1 MEDHLTDH
9 LNKQKTSLVRLG
21 YHYRLYFLAVFCM
34 HLQLFVSVIFLY
46 NFPSGLHNLDEPA
59 SFFLY
64 HAVVHLD
71 C

>member
-1 MEDHLTDH
+1 
-9 LNKQKTSLVRLG
+9 
-21 YHYRLYFLAVFCM
+21 M

-64 HAVVHLD
+64 HAVVHSD
-71 C
+71 CWHSLLTPL